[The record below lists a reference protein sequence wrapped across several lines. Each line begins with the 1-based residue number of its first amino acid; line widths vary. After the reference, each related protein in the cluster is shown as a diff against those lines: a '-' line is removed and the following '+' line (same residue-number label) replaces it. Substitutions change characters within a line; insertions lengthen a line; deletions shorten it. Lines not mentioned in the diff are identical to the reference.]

1 MPLQIRRGTTTD
13 RLTIT
18 PLSGELI
25 YDTTTNSLYV
35 GNGTTVGGTG
45 VTAAISSDLNLGSF
59 SLVSSS
65 NGDIRL
71 SPNGTGKVV
80 ISKNLDISGDIV
92 KTGVLNITASQAVVI
107 GDSVTS
113 TPGNLL
119 LTRNNYS
126 TNYGTGLTFQQH
138 HSTPT
143 VVPMTFYRTRG
154 TASAQS
160 ATVSGD
166 SLGEIVFYGRDTTS
180 LVSGAG
186 IAAITTSDPVTG
198 HVATSLLFSTDNG
211 SNFTYRGGFA
221 SDGTLLTNFLQGF
234 TSPLQI
240 RGSLEGDVTGSV
252 FSDNSTRIID
262 GTSGEITAPSITASS
277 FIKFPVYANPT
288 DRDAAL
294 TSAVV
299 QAGMVVFLTDSTGS
313 GGSPKLQVN
322 TDSTTSGWVDL

>member
-18 PLSGELI
+18 PLIGELI

-45 VTAAISSDLNLGSF
+45 VTAAINSDLNLGSF

-80 ISKNLDISGDIV
+80 ISKDISLAGNIT
-92 KTGVLNITASQAVVI
+92 KTGVLNISPTTALTIGSTAAAIDGNVI
-107 GDSVTS
+107 I
-113 TPGNLL
+113 
-119 LTRNNYS
+119 TRNSYS
-126 TNYGTGLTFQQH
+126 NTYSDGFSFNQH
-138 HSTPT
+138 HDNEGA
-143 VVPMTFYRTRG
+143 VNFTFYRSRG
-154 TASAQS
+154 TSIAETAVTQGDGLGRILFLGHDGTSRSPGAAISVS
-160 ATVSGD
+160 ATDTPSAGNVAST
-166 SLGEIVFYGRDTTS
+166 IVFSVNDGSQFLSRVEIGASGELFVDTI
-180 LVSGAG
+180 SG
-186 IAAITTSDPVTG
+186 
-198 HVATSLLFSTDNG
+198 LRN
-211 SNFTYRGGFA
+211 
-221 SDGTLLTNFLQGF
+221 TLLVVGNV
-234 TSPLQI
+234 
-240 RGSLEGDVTGSV
+240 EGDVTGSV

-277 FIKFPVYANPT
+277 FIKFAVYANPT
-288 DRDAAL
+288 ARDAAL
-294 TSAVV
+294 TSGIV

-322 TDSTTSGWVDL
+322 TDSTTSGWIDL